1 MAIIGESLDGYVDNQ
16 IKVRQELQGK
26 KIRNNTDISL
36 LSNTN
41 AWLKL
46 ASSISIT
53 KDATEATLISGSYE
67 DSSINAGE
75 QKLRNIGLNNTSIFT
90 GTQLAKKAVLFNTLS
105 DKTGASLSGRSGVA
119 SSTDLWNSRS
129 SYGLGGNK
137 YGIQPPPGLIS
148 AKIDCKNRG
157 SIREA
162 TVEIKAYNLFQ
173 FELIELLYL
182 RIGCTMLLEWGWSQ
196 FLDGN
201 SKLQKMGST
210 LVEDTWFEGQE
221 NNYTNTIR
229 EINNKRSTYS
239 GNYDGFL
246 GKVVNFDWKFSS
258 GGTYDITLK
267 LITIGDVIE
276 SLTMNNPSSII
287 TEAKIEELITTSD
300 KNVAAASTLSSYNS
314 PIVTNAGDS
323 VISNDL
329 FFDIVNSPGKWSTFT
344 TRIAQGLY
352 EKFWK
357 GMSNVSFGE
366 KNNYFG
372 LYTLLE
378 KKDKYAPINKDKEDT
393 VEEKYLPPQGTDFTV
408 YNYFLTFGQL
418 LSKLEDLCI
427 PSMNGSK
434 MLKID
439 NSDKSIC
446 SSYPNQVS
454 LDPRV
459 CLIKPV
465 FSSFQSSTTS
475 TSEEEDAQATRSS
488 QLLINEYKSL
498 NLLKD
503 FNYKEGDFVCGQIM
517 NIYLNYDF
525 VSKCL
530 KKNSKD
536 NNITIFKFL
545 QDICSGVNDA
555 LGNVQ
560 SLEPVILNDEIITI
574 IDQNPIP
581 GIQSLKN
588 KYSHLFNQNPTPF
601 EIFGYNPSG
610 SIDPKTKEIKS
621 TSNFVKD
628 FGFSTKLSP
637 ELASMITIGATAE
650 NLATKN
656 YDGTVFTKWN
666 AGLEDR
672 YNRDIQLTDNE
683 DISTA
688 GDDSRPPFFPLTFE
702 DLGKLK
708 KAFDASEIDTEQFWE
723 SNRMIGAVSIYGF
736 EGEHIRD
743 VENSPITGEFYRNV
757 NFAEYVTKV
766 KRDRH
771 VELRKKDKNYKKKK
785 SKTEKKIEK
794 TDNYL
799 SWLSSA
805 FGAVLVNN
813 DSRQEIKS
821 KYYFNLNSDF
831 INLGKRL
838 FKGYINDINNKIYK
852 DKKVPSNTA
861 GFLPIDLSI
870 DIEGLSGIKIYNSLN
885 IQQGFLP
892 RNYPA
897 ALSFII
903 KNVNHDI
910 SKNDW
915 STSIQ
920 TISTANVKETT
931 FTWANLSEYTNQQ
944 TTQLLEG
951 LVSGTWRDFVNDTP
965 WSAAF
970 ISYVVSNAGGN
981 GNYYI
986 DFPVN
991 ASHTGYAQAI
1001 RKNPSKYNFKVLD
1014 PRKQPAQIGDIIIA
1028 NRSGN
1033 NLTFDTPVWTGASH
1047 GNIVTS
1053 RNHATITS
1061 GGGNVYGNNYPGV
1074 TGKNG
1079 SAALRKNQKMTS
1091 DGGSNYLLDPDGSKG
1106 YFAILRPT
1114 KFPGIIVNSF
1124 QAEIKRWK
1132 YGKIDEQD
1140 EEIWETLREY
1150 YVTAGLTPPPI
1161 NS

>member
-1 MAIIGESLDGYVDNQ
+1 MAIIGESLEGYVDNQ

-26 KIRNNTDISL
+26 LKRSRTDISL

-46 ASSISIT
+46 ASSVEIT

-67 DSSINAGE
+67 DSDINAGE
-75 QKLRNIGLNNTSIFT
+75 QKLRNIGLNNTSQFT
-90 GTQLAKKAVLFNTLS
+90 GTQLAKKAILFNTLS
-105 DKTGASLSGRSGVA
+105 EKTGVSLSGRSGVA
-119 SSTDLWNSRS
+119 SSADLWNSRS

-137 YGIQPPPGLIS
+137 YGIQPSPGLIS

-162 TVEIKAYNLFQ
+162 TVEMKAYNLFQ

-182 RIGCTMLLEWGWSQ
+182 RIGYTMLLEWGWSQ
-196 FLDGN
+196 FLNGN
-201 SKLQKMGST
+201 SELQKMGST
-210 LVEDTWFEGQE
+210 LIEDTWFEGQE
-221 NNYTNTIR
+221 NNYSDTIK
-229 EINNKRSTYS
+229 EIDNYRRKHS

-267 LITIGDVIE
+267 LITVGDVIE

-287 TEAKIEELITTSD
+287 TEDSIKKLITTSQGEGS
-300 KNVAAASTLSSYNS
+300 VEASTLSSYNS

-323 VISNDL
+323 IISNDL
-329 FFDIVNSPGKWSTFT
+329 FFDIINYPDKWSTFT
-344 TRIAQGLY
+344 TRQVGRY
-352 EKFWK
+352 NSK
-357 GMSNVSFGE
+357 S

-372 LYTLLE
+372 FYTLLQ
-378 KKDKYAPINKDKEDT
+378 KEDNYKPIDKNNIDD
-393 VEEKYLPPQGTDFTV
+393 VKEKYLPPQGTDFSV
-408 YNYFLTFGQL
+408 YNYFLTFSQL
-418 LSKLEDLCI
+418 LSKMEDLCI

-439 NSDKSIC
+439 QSDTSIC
-446 SSYPNQVS
+446 SIYPNQVS

-459 CLIKPV
+459 CLIKPT

-475 TSEEEDAQATRSS
+475 TAEESTQDTRSA
-488 QLLINEYKSL
+488 QLIINEYKSL

-503 FNYKEGDFVCGQIM
+503 FTHKEGDFVCGQTM

-545 QDICSGVNDA
+545 QDICSGINEA

-581 GIQSLKN
+581 GIKSLPN
-588 KYSHLFNQNPTPF
+588 KFSNLFNQNPTSF

-610 SIDPKTKEIKS
+610 SIDPETKELKS

-628 FGFSTKLSP
+628 FGFTTKLSP

-650 NLATKN
+650 NLSTKN
-656 YDGTVFTKWN
+656 YDGTAFSKWN
-666 AGLEDR
+666 EGLKDR
-672 YNRDIQLTDNE
+672 YNLEIQTSDN
-683 DISTA
+683 DDTSGK
-688 GDDSRPPFFPLTFE
+688 GDDSKPEYFPLTFE

-708 KAFDASEIDTEQFWE
+708 KHFDDPTQSPIDTRNFLGFKRDQVK
-723 SNRMIGAVSIYGF
+723 IGIYGF
-736 EGEHIRD
+736 EGEGIRD
-743 VENSPITGEFYRNV
+743 VSNSPISSKSYENV
-757 NFAEYVTKV
+757 NFKEYVLAV
-766 KRDRH
+766 KQYKQI
-771 VELRKKDKNYKKKK
+771 ELSKKKK
-785 SKTEKKIEK
+785 QENKNKNEKTIEK
-794 TDNYL
+794 VENYL

-805 FGAVLVNN
+805 FGAIITNN
-813 DSRQEIKS
+813 GNKQEIKGT
-821 KYYFNLNSDF
+821 YYFNLNQDF
-831 INLGKRL
+831 IKLGKRL
-838 FKGYINDINNKIYK
+838 FKGYINDINNQIYK
-852 DKKVPSNTA
+852 DKKIPSNTT
-861 GFLPIDLSI
+861 GFIPINLSI

-892 RNYPA
+892 RNYPT

-910 SKNDW
+910 SSNNW

-920 TISTANVKETT
+920 TISTANVKETE
-931 FTWANLSEYTNQQ
+931 FTWANLSEYTSQQ
-944 TTQLLEG
+944 LEIQLEQ
-951 LVSGTWRDFVNDTP
+951 LVNGAWRQFVNDTP

-970 ISYVVSNAGGN
+970 ISYVVKNTNFYSN
-981 GNYYI
+981 
-986 DFPVN
+986 FPVS
-991 ASHTGYAQAI
+991 AAHTGYAQTI
-1001 RKNPSKYNFKVLD
+1001 RENPDEYGFIVLD
-1014 PRKQPAQIGDIIIA
+1014 PRKQPALIGDIIIA

-1033 NLTFDTPVWTGASH
+1033 NLTFDDGVWTGSSH

-1053 RNHATITS
+1053 RNYSTITS
-1061 GGGNVYGNNYPGV
+1061 AGGNVYGNNYPEV
-1074 TGKNG
+1074 IGKNG
-1079 SAALRKNQKMTS
+1079 SAAYKKREDMDDNGDSVNRKYVL
-1091 DGGSNYLLDPDGSKG
+1091 DRGGNK
-1106 YFAILRPT
+1106 YFAILRP
-1114 KFPGIIVNSF
+1114 KKAAGAIVNTLE
-1124 QAEIKRWK
+1124 AELRKWGN
-1132 YGKIDEQD
+1132 GKIDEQD

-1150 YVTAGLTPPPI
+1150 YTTAGLTPPQI